1 MASTGRATPDS
12 LAGGARPS
20 SRAGSG
26 RVSRAGSGR
35 ASRAGSAAGSRRG
48 SSAGSRRDSIASVA
62 SSVRSSIDSFAMS
75 AVGIG
80 AEDRELMAQEQETS
94 APPRLATAQLP
105 RPVPC
110 RPGPARSNL
119 HRIAS
124 QRARLTAVRVRPAVP
139 AGDSPI
145 CSDMVLQMLLYF
157 HVYFSLVWFAM
168 YWYLWTWKVRLALA
182 AAAARASK
190 H

>member
-1 MASTGRATPDS
+1 MNVTD
-12 LAGGARPS
+12 
-20 SRAGSG
+20 
-26 RVSRAGSGR
+26 
-35 ASRAGSAAGSRRG
+35 
-48 SSAGSRRDSIASVA
+48 
-62 SSVRSSIDSFAMS
+62 M
-75 AVGIG
+75 
-80 AEDRELMAQEQETS
+80 
-94 APPRLATAQLP
+94 
-105 RPVPC
+105 
-110 RPGPARSNL
+110 
-119 HRIAS
+119 
-124 QRARLTAVRVRPAVP
+124 RVRPAVP